1 MLSLEEARQDG
12 REIRER
18 LQLKTY
24 PVALK
29 MLAELADIPDGAIRP
44 RIDLGY
50 ELALCQGFALSRR
63 QGKMVAMLKE
73 DNWCYGPVIAFGL
86 AEPPDDYWQ
95 GEYHYP
101 SRTKTREAALTSVN
115 SLVRLEVGSYI
126 GILSVPL
133 MTADFQS
140 DFIMMYCNS
149 AQLGR
154 MLSSLKYVDGLDI
167 TSTLSPGG
175 ACFNAVVPVVLGNKC
190 QVTIPCAGDRRLAM
204 AQDDEMILTI
214 PADRLADLIE
224 GLRYL
229 DKFGSLFP
237 IKYEMRPEYPLSD
250 NYLKLGR
257 ILGMNVHD

>member
-1 MLSLEEARQDG
+1 MPSLEEANQNG

-18 LQLKTY
+18 LLLKTY

-44 RIDLGY
+44 RNDLGY

-86 AEPPDDYWQ
+86 AEPPDNYWQ
-95 GEYHYP
+95 GDFHYP
-101 SRTKTREAALTSVN
+101 LRTKTKEAALRLIN
-115 SLVRLEVGSYI
+115 SLVRLEVGKYV
-126 GILSVPL
+126 GIVSAPL
-133 MTADFQS
+133 MTANFQPDFV
-140 DFIMMYCNS
+140 MTYCNS

-154 MLSSLKYVDGLDI
+154 MLSSLKYIDGLDV

-175 ACFNAVVPVVLGNKC
+175 ACFNAVAPVVLNNKC

-204 AQDDEMILTI
+204 AHDDEMIMTI
-214 PADRLADLIE
+214 PAERLDDLIE

-229 DKFGSLFP
+229 DTFGSLFP
-237 IKYEMRPEYPLSD
+237 IKYEMKPEYPLSD
-250 NYLKLGR
+250 NYLKLGK
-257 ILGMNVHD
+257 ILGMNVHE